1 MPDTP
6 LLDRMELEK
15 SMSYDPPALPPD
27 ILNVPFKHLQMP
39 SPQIYSGGGGDG
51 QKYVSPLSALE
62 NSLFSIKPSDRLRG
76 GSIPRSTYESV
87 SQRYNMFVPGD
98 YDNEDA
104 YAQGQGWVSKMLS
117 GVGKGLVLTGTTLI
131 QSTAGLANGIVNMI
145 GDGRA
150 ASFYDNQMNRELD
163 ELNKRMEDLLPNY
176 YTNVEKN
183 ASWYSSDKL
192 FTANFFWDGIIKN
205 LGFAAGAAISGGL
218 FAGALRALP
227 LTSRLFSVGKAA
239 ETLAATEEGLLA
251 ANKVAETY
259 GKVKSLSD
267 KFLSSYKLLNPA
279 GRAVVA
285 GLSTT
290 GEAGFEAYHN
300 MHQFRDEKIR
310 EWKETHGGQEP
321 RGADLAAINAAAEN
335 VGNKSFLMNTALLS
349 VTNYIQ
355 FPKILGSSY
364 KSERGMINGLS
375 REIKET
381 VTDAAGNIIQKTPKT
396 FFGKLLS
403 TANKIR
409 PYTFSTS
416 EAFEEGAQYAISM
429 GTEDYYDKKYR
440 GDVTTNFL
448 ESAVE
453 GVRKTLS
460 TDEGMENVLIGG
472 LSGSLMQARGTFR
485 EQRRMSRDTADAIAK
500 FNKFKISDFTKETVD
515 SINRGVVLQQ
525 EREASLKSGDILESK
540 DKETDYIINYLTPR
554 IKYGRMDLIESD
566 IRDLKQLAST
576 DEGFAQLI
584 SEGRALQG
592 DTKEAYL
599 KRIISLENT
608 IDNVNSLYQSLTL
621 RYAGLLDDKGNPLYS
636 QDVIDKMIY
645 AATKIA
651 DYDVRIPNISA
662 TLIPAGIDTVSIVD
676 EVNKGNFDS
685 YDKAVE
691 VIDAM
696 KDKLTDDQISDYK
709 QSLQDVAELTLRR
722 KKLLEEYN
730 EIKKDPKKFKE
741 QPSQGAVPPEDE
753 NVPKQFVKINTKKG
767 EVSLEIGKQLYLGRV
782 TKKATT
788 GEDFLEFPIF
798 TILADNGD
806 GTIKVQEENG
816 AIKNIKK
823 SSFDPY
829 YVGYVEAT
837 SKNKKA
843 KYFIDHRN
851 TIFEHKGIKDANG
864 KPVRGRLEYSE
875 KEDTLLFKFINKWGK
890 ERTIEVKNTQFV
902 AQKGYAK
909 PMIEAVGQLTAAQQ
923 TSLEAFSKD
932 KDDIRKNIEKRKQ
945 VVIDLVNTSK
955 ERLDEVNKELEK
967 SEKALAETEE
977 ALKNATHTKKGLPRK
992 NLKAYKKTIDQLA
1005 KQKEAIQNAINTLN
1019 EEKEDL
1025 EMQMPYMESLLEYA
1039 ETMPE
1044 NYKDAIEDLKD
1055 DIDDMKEMIENTD
1068 AAIKAGES
1076 LLSKID
1082 TLLKK
1087 ALSLADEFVQKLQ
1100 EENPGIP
1107 IFIDDFRASI
1117 ERFLGEE
1124 GAKDFIEQKLGYTQA
1139 VLDLQE
1145 QVAEF
1150 AEEKNIPNLSKKVAD
1165 LQENLNELRTGLK
1178 DLMNKQEA
1186 KAILLQAFEES
1197 VAKLEQ
1203 KMAEEEK
1210 LQQDEAFVRMIFGT
1224 ADRSQRTIE
1233 SGEAFE
1239 EDSKKSNKDIP
1250 RATIAS
1256 QNIPGYARSVAFGNN
1271 LSTLSEDERKA
1282 VKAILVT
1289 RKNQGTILN
1298 GALNGLIEHL
1308 NPEGKISEEEM
1319 DNTIA
1324 VVMVKEESDGSL
1336 RLVGVDTKVIEEE
1349 IEETSTTTVTS
1360 TPTTDVATERK
1371 KLEEERDRRIEEEA
1385 PIKTLDYPISRVDSL
1400 MTGAVGS
1407 PQRVSNLVKSD
1418 KDNVLGRLEEN
1429 AMRLAEAGIL
1439 PIYSGNQPQEALDK
1453 TSDLPGWGMNK
1464 SRPLTSSETIGLS
1477 TIFTYTGVPGQS
1489 RSLIESP
1496 AKNTKEYN
1504 DAAEYLSKNFP
1515 KDWTED
1521 GGLAYVAAIRWA
1533 QLKLAGKTTRSLGEY
1548 LLDTQKEI
1556 RDEYQ
1561 QKIDALEGAKP
1572 AVSDKKA
1579 DIERRKKE
1587 ELDQLSSPTINPLLE
1602 SLLII
1607 YNDIAK
1613 KISPN
1618 EDSDELLPYLADLL
1632 SDVIGF
1638 TPTSFT
1644 RSKKQFRIQ
1653 ANNKEYNSPGRATD
1667 MGGTGQKV
1675 WDWTGETL
1683 ALIAKNWIDA
1693 KYDAELAALGG
1704 KPVEKTVTVSRKTK
1718 VNVLDLAIYQVMPRA
1733 ELRWSE
1739 EYGGGEMFRKGTDEG
1754 VKESLRKQYKE
1765 WRDGVIADPPTR
1777 TFSIE
1782 ASFGIPE
1789 RVPQKDQN
1797 GVVIT
1802 DKGKPVVN
1810 EDAVVPVSEAGLVTE
1825 RNLGNNRVLTIPTTN
1840 GIIDRGTTMFKN
1852 AIGRVFLTMRNGYV
1866 KLQNRQL
1873 TDREANTVYQA
1884 VLRLSEIMFDEE
1896 GEGIKSEEAQ
1906 RLFRWL
1912 KSVIYWGTP
1921 KDPNGK
1927 EKKGGHNSVFFKS
1940 VVVPE
1945 TGRKQLRLFISNK
1958 GGNVPFSPSYMR
1970 DNKSEMIALFKELYN
1985 NVNSTRANG
1994 GKKNEWNEPYEEI
2007 LEIKPNGELVTREWQ
2022 NYQTY
2027 LLSAKNPDGSARK
2040 SEEIPLF
2047 TNIRPTKGPEDPN
2060 RQGIYFVLTD
2070 LEYKEPK
2077 PKAPPAA
2084 APSKPAKIIPG
2095 AKTAPTATIEKIDLS
2110 GKVNVTELPDF
2121 PGKRI
2126 AWGYVP
2132 TKTGLDA
2139 IIPQK
2144 GADTEEVVKII
2155 SEGLKKAAAA
2165 KGKTLT
2171 DEELKQKAVGILK
2184 TLISKQIP
2192 AGALED
2198 FDETPYAISDAN
2210 VDDYDNAETFTESN
2224 PNEPASKTE
2233 KEEEEVSDDEYFD
2246 DVPFSIGE
2254 DTSDA
2259 SIEQQVE
2266 EKYQDDDDEPLR
2278 KVIDEDVTERENW
2291 PKIEQWLKEN
2301 FPNLPVYRV
2310 KNILKGTNGLQ
2321 AWGMLKNGALYVYE
2335 NAEVGTIYHE
2345 VFEGVWKMMSSPK
2358 ERKAVIKEF
2367 TSRKGTFIDRPTGQV
2382 VAYKDATNA
2391 QAKEQLAEEF
2401 RDYVQYK
2408 KIPPKPVDG
2417 RPFILKLFAD
2427 IVNAVKN
2434 FFANTPGAK
2443 NNTERLFAKIGTG
2456 YYKTYIPF
2464 ETNLSF
2470 AKQGIIDIE
2479 DAVITGDSELRLKM
2493 PGENVHDIM
2502 QQMTY
2507 LTLRDIISTKDSL
2520 FNVEGKNKAELYRML
2535 RYNLGRTILSNA
2547 RKARRARK
2555 EGMFTPEQV
2564 NPIIEKGIALWKTTM
2579 KNWEDIVKK
2588 HEEYLKSYS
2597 IEFDENDEM
2606 NITAD
2611 ENTGRGEYD
2620 SADKIDHFRKANSA
2634 IKLLLSTLPI
2644 MEDGKPQKSSINGVR
2659 LLPLSQ
2665 VYMALMNNLHTSR
2678 NLDEMIERVRQMA
2691 IEDENYRTLYRR
2703 LTGTDYTKDTVDFS
2717 EMMNTHDLDLLIA
2730 MWKTFKKQSPD
2741 ARTIFIF
2748 DSGDVNMGDSNLA
2761 TAARQLKSEYE
2772 TAIISKIRGKNPYF
2786 EYSEKEKKFVGKP
2799 SGVRSVKLDSTAAKV
2814 EFLKDLG
2821 INFTEK
2827 EIDKLPIDKK
2837 TTFNDAVGGIR
2848 KSIADAEDIASI
2860 SGKVLDI
2867 EGRLLQLGL
2876 VRASISNPEF
2886 DSTFFNVKGERTQS
2900 FMGTNAISDFFDAIS
2915 QIKNLNDLVG
2925 TQYEY
2930 ILTDEFVEGS
2940 VIINKMFDVETGER
2954 KDSPLFM
2961 KAGYADGTVNLA
2973 TGKKKPSSKLTYKE
2987 RFIQEVNMNLN
2998 GYYSNLVPG
3007 DSTLEHTVFMGNAVS
3022 EQSLLSGFGG
3032 IFKIFGGYLES
3043 EIKLSRNPNRTI
3055 VQDEKN
3061 TRNLK
3066 DLRFFKGILGEELHN
3081 KIVKD
3086 TKTPIEEIYGTNEKP
3101 GKYKKQVDA
3110 AVEAFIK
3117 REAEKT
3123 KAEMF
3128 EYGILKMDPEGDLV
3142 VQNIAFN
3149 NADGLT
3155 EPNLNRQLNA
3165 LAANYIINNIELHKL
3180 IYSDPYQYAD
3190 ELKRIK
3196 NFLSPRQA
3204 ILYGSSKMNEAMNI
3218 VYNRGYAKDDIG
3230 RTDFNRDYFRTVS
3243 YKDVLGEHDLPGY
3256 IEAMYKETDGAGI
3269 IIYKA
3274 YRNFR
3279 MRAGKWT
3286 AAEETQYKY
3295 EIAWEK
3301 NDKGLKLSDYEKEL
3315 LADGNPQ
3322 VRSAFTA
3329 EKPIVAGS
3337 KVDGNDFND
3346 VVLDKYALY
3355 PLSYRM
3361 LKQLNPTSNA
3371 LKLYEKMQKED
3382 IDYVVFDSGR
3392 KVGAKNSVPLYV
3404 DGKLNPAPYTDSIT
3418 NIPFAIMSVQAEV
3431 PSKEDEIVTRGSQV
3445 TKLATMDFM
3454 EAGVPIDFEEGKSFN
3469 ERYVSWIKLTS
3480 EEEKEKASP
3489 IYKEIKNNQMLLEA
3503 MIDDGYRSL
3512 LKRMGIKETKV
3523 SEKEWKY
3530 EIDDFSEAAKTLR
3543 DEILKRETNDNV
3555 TEALDD
3561 FLNGGAVLEATPAYQ
3576 QIRNILYSI
3585 ADKEVISPKLTGGM
3599 KVQIPSTLLE
3609 SVRAESKVI
3618 ETKKGPKTVYTSK
3631 ELSFYKDEDGKR
3643 VCEIMI
3649 GRWFK
3654 SDMTD
3659 DELMEYFKSD
3669 EGRKILSGIGFRIPT
3684 QKQNSIDAFVIKRL
3698 LPAEFGDTVIVPA
3711 ALVQKQGSDFDID
3724 KLSIYL
3730 KNLFIGKDGKPKL
3743 INFLTD
3749 ENSTAEER
3757 YVHWVKENAN
3767 RDTRKYVRFLTRNI
3781 VQNLRSNFEIE
3792 LSKIRAAYQTVRAE
3806 RVEDLFQEMSN
3817 EIKSNLNKE
3826 LPFQDSYMT
3835 ELFDMGK
3842 KVFWRMSDVTREP
3855 FWAVRDDIRR
3865 RGIKGPDEIRRYLSL
3880 TIGMLQDPTTLQ
3892 EDIVRLEGLEK
3903 IYTEELRVMGIME
3916 ETINEVKKN
3925 ALSDFRKNKDAL
3937 KATLKLEFSPEFDSL
3952 NSIYEEAK
3960 TKQGFEAAEEIA
3972 NIDGLIGF
3980 NDFKALSIY
3989 NQNVKR
3995 ALQNGYVESLERIVT
4010 HPKNFGQL
4018 IKPNSAEQL
4027 KDISKEIT
4035 KLRGFEGFDYSSTKN
4050 MLSRT
4055 FMTRLRHAFVSGKY
4069 AIGIAAVNQTNHSL
4083 NQRQPIYID
4092 FDRIDNLP
4100 ADDKFWLGESNEIKF
4115 EKYNSMIIN
4124 GKSVPVLSMM
4134 KNQAG
4139 EFISDLIGQFI
4150 DGYVDIAKGPWIME
4164 LGAAPNVAS
4173 TWLFLIKLGVP
4184 MNTVAYFMNQPI
4196 IRDYLNSV
4204 ENAGYSWLF
4213 IDSFVNATLSE
4224 YATTEKASDKIPSEA
4239 ALKKMIGNKKDLTK
4253 QQLAQQQVI
4262 LKEFLRYAKMANHM
4276 FLVTQGSNF
4285 DTANFND
4292 PFLVFKKSEQLK
4304 KAQNTIIS
4312 SVDKILKNSFL
4323 KKLGDT
4329 ISRIRNAYAE
4339 YLHSDRGNVR
4349 TVLEN
4354 VLRPYVEMPDREFVK
4369 LAQKAVVDL
4378 FDWAV
4383 QTDPTKKLNTTIAN
4397 ILIKDGGTAEELATL
4412 FDAIKSNRKH
4422 PLRNNYIVQ
4431 NLIHEIT
4438 GEVNN
4443 MKLKNRDNKIYDQ
4456 NQVIYGFAE
4465 LKTYLEG
4472 KGQLDLYKRLV
4483 GLSVLQSGLSSS
4495 PISFTQLLPYED
4507 FKEEY
4512 NKILSKLDS
4521 IPNLEDFYNLGVFQ
4535 RNNWNNDDVV
4545 QYSRAR
4551 WIQVQGYDGK
4561 TWKYNPAMEFLPKNV
4576 KAAIANGTI
4585 PQVVTLSAL
4594 SSEGKSEYIVYSWE
4608 KGFEELLT
4616 KEELKLSPGRQY
4628 KLLKEKKLAMK
4639 KKGDFSYMQ
4648 KGLFQRVKESDDPNS
4663 DPLIHTYT
4671 NKAGEVREYYVYK
4684 MINAWGDSFR
4694 ANEFYTVARPS
4705 VIDNKFLKVKETSD
4719 GPIINAFVQ
4728 EETKKPKTKTG
4739 STVTRTISTAP
4750 TQAAVSQ
4757 AVKGNIALNI
4767 IEDWVQSGQA
4777 TTTVRNSSYHNS
4789 FYKGD
4794 GVYTTDK
4801 GNLVNITYR
4810 GLVKL
4815 QGDKVVGNNI
4825 SYTKDEFAKAEG
4837 FGTWENFKKGAKYA
4851 GKTLMD
4857 GGSVHLYDIKP
4868 AQAPVSSVK
4877 VRKVISGGQT
4887 GVDRIGLEA
4896 GKEVG
4901 LETGGTA
4908 TPGFVTESGKD
4919 LSLKDFGVQEISKE
4933 LQAGKSGKEFYLPRT
4948 EQNVL
4953 NSDGTVYF
4961 STDEDSAGR
4970 IATERFAKKH
4980 NKPFLLNPTVEQ
4992 LRNWLAFNNIETL
5005 NVAGNRGS
5013 KLSKEKAEEIKNTIK
5028 QALSQPTQAATTD
5041 EATLKSQIAALEEK
5055 RKTTGITASE
5065 IATLMELETKLGKI
5079 QENKC

>member
-1 MPDTP
+1 MPDQENYVNRPAVALGLPQTP
-6 LLDRMELEK
+6 IVPQPGPYSGAGGDGDGVPGK
-15 SMSYDPPALPPD
+15 DISVNSMFLGGLSKIPSLGVAD
-27 ILNVPFKHLQMP
+27 IPM
-39 SPQIYSGGGGDG
+39 SAIYSGPRYSETRPFTDYEEMAAQQQGTWD
-51 QKYVSPLSALE
+51 KWR
-62 NSLFSIKPSDRLRG
+62 NSIG
-76 GSIPRSTYESV
+76 
-87 SQRYNMFVPGD
+87 
-98 YDNEDA
+98 
-104 YAQGQGWVSKMLS
+104 KM
-117 GVGKGLVLTGTTLI
+117 VGIAGTTFV
-131 QSTAGLANGIVNMI
+131 SGTAGLVYGL
-145 GDGRA
+145 GSA
-150 ASFYDNQMNRELD
+150 AINQRWADLIDNPITRTMD
-163 ELNKRMEDLLPNY
+163 DISKRIEDYAPNY
-176 YTNVEKN
+176 YTKAEQD
-183 ASWYSSDKL
+183 AEWYSPDNIL
-192 FTANFFWDGIIKN
+192 TANFWSDKVLKN
-205 LGFAAGAAISGGL
+205 LGFSVGALGGGVAWTGL
-218 FAGALRALP
+218 FRNIGVINKLVRAGQGLEAATAVENAMATVPKLQKYAAFENALNSVAQKYVKTPVAGILKDSERI
-227 LTSRLFSVGKAA
+227 LTSAMGTFGEASI
-239 ETLAATEEGLLA
+239 EGLQNLNDFRDKA
-251 ANKVAETY
+251 IQEY
-259 GKVKSLSD
+259 ID
-267 KFLSSYKLLNPA
+267 KFGVRPQGRDLDEINRYADKVGMYTWGLNSILL
-279 GRAVVA
+279 
-285 GLSTT
+285 
-290 GEAGFEAYHN
+290 
-300 MHQFRDEKIR
+300 
-310 EWKETHGGQEP
+310 
-321 RGADLAAINAAAEN
+321 
-335 VGNKSFLMNTALLS
+335 TA
-349 VTNYIQ
+349 TNYIQ
-355 FPKILGSSY
+355 LPKILSSSRSVD
-364 KSERGMINGLS
+364 KALINDI
-375 REIKET
+375 E
-381 VTDAAGNIIQKTPKT
+381 QKAVGAKWEQLTPKST
-396 FFGKLLS
+396 LGKIGAGVARTTKALATGESTLLF
-403 TANKIR
+403 A
-409 PYTFSTS
+409 PS
-416 EAFEEGAQYAISM
+416 EAFEEGAQFAIQKGVNSYFKRAKDNKEDTNSFISNFSGAM
-429 GTEDYYDKKYR
+429 GNVFGEGFNETLSSKE
-440 GDVTTNFL
+440 GL
-448 ESAVE
+448 ESI
-453 GVRKTLS
+453 
-460 TDEGMENVLIGG
+460 LIGG
-472 LSGSLMQARGTFR
+472 ISGGIQQIRGTIR
-485 EQRRMSRDTADAIAK
+485 EKGIFGGGGTRQANTDVAIAALNK
-500 FNKFKISDFTKETVD
+500 TNLEKVLKDGVNFLGIGIGSQKLRQEAIVANNKLSEKDFEQDYILSYVMPRAKYGKIESVNQELSLYEAQAMTEDGFNQLVRSGIVNEKETKEQFLQRLSNLKQIAKNVD
-515 SINRGVVLQQ
+515 QLYTAMN
-525 EREASLKSGDILESK
+525 D
-540 DKETDYIINYLTPR
+540 
-554 IKYGRMDLIESD
+554 KYGDQFNEKGEKIYSD
-566 IRDLKQLAST
+566 
-576 DEGFAQLI
+576 
-584 SEGRALQG
+584 
-592 DTKEAYL
+592 
-599 KRIISLENT
+599 
-608 IDNVNSLYQSLTL
+608 
-621 RYAGLLDDKGNPLYS
+621 
-636 QDVIDKMIY
+636 DVIDKLVY
-645 AATKIA
+645 ASSKVTN
-651 DYDVRIPNISA
+651 YDERIPGVNAI
-662 TLIPAGIDTVSIVD
+662 LLNAGITTQTAVD
-676 EVNKGNFDS
+676 QALKEGKSDVEEVNKVN
-685 YDKAVE
+685 AE
-691 VIDAM
+691 IDALNVNDDVKTEL
-696 KDKLTDDQISDYK
+696 KD
-709 QSLQDVAELTLRR
+709 TLKDLVDLALLR
-722 KKLLEEYN
+722 KKFIDEYN
-730 EIKKDPKKFKE
+730 DVKANPLKYKEAPEEKAPSIDETAPKEFIKIK
-741 QPSQGAVPPEDE
+741 
-753 NVPKQFVKINTKKG
+753 TKRG

-788 GEDFLEFPIF
+788 GEDFLQFPIF

-816 AIKNIKK
+816 TIKNIKK

-837 SKNKKA
+837 NKNKKA

-864 KPVRGRLEYSE
+864 KPVQGRLEYSE

-1005 KQKEAIQNAINTLN
+1005 KQKEAIQNAIKTLN

-1044 NYKDAIEDLKD
+1044 DYKDAIEDLKD

-1165 LQENLNELRTGLK
+1165 LQENLNELRTGLI

-1186 KAILLQAFEES
+1186 KGILLQAFEES

-1203 KMAEEEK
+1203 QMAEEEK

-1239 EDSKKSNKDIP
+1239 EDSKKTNKDIP

-1271 LSTLSEDERKA
+1271 LNTLPEDERKA

-1319 DNTIA
+1319 NETIA

-1336 RLVGVDTKVIEEE
+1336 RLVGVDGK
-1349 IEETSTTTVTS
+1349 
-1360 TPTTDVATERK
+1360 A
-1371 KLEEERDRRIEEEA
+1371 LEN
-1385 PIKTLDYPISRVDSL
+1385 PTLD
-1400 MTGAVGS
+1400 
-1407 PQRVSNLVKSD
+1407 
-1418 KDNVLGRLEEN
+1418 
-1429 AMRLAEAGIL
+1429 
-1439 PIYSGNQPQEALDK
+1439 
-1453 TSDLPGWGMNK
+1453 
-1464 SRPLTSSETIGLS
+1464 
-1477 TIFTYTGVPGQS
+1477 
-1489 RSLIESP
+1489 
-1496 AKNTKEYN
+1496 NT
-1504 DAAEYLSKNFP
+1504 
-1515 KDWTED
+1515 
-1521 GGLAYVAAIRWA
+1521 
-1533 QLKLAGKTTRSLGEY
+1533 
-1548 LLDTQKEI
+1548 
-1556 RDEYQ
+1556 
-1561 QKIDALEGAKP
+1561 
-1572 AVSDKKA
+1572 
-1579 DIERRKKE
+1579 
-1587 ELDQLSSPTINPLLE
+1587 
-1602 SLLII
+1602 
-1607 YNDIAK
+1607 
-1613 KISPN
+1613 
-1618 EDSDELLPYLADLL
+1618 
-1632 SDVIGF
+1632 
-1638 TPTSFT
+1638 
-1644 RSKKQFRIQ
+1644 
-1653 ANNKEYNSPGRATD
+1653 
-1667 MGGTGQKV
+1667 
-1675 WDWTGETL
+1675 
-1683 ALIAKNWIDA
+1683 
-1693 KYDAELAALGG
+1693 
-1704 KPVEKTVTVSRKTK
+1704 
-1718 VNVLDLAIYQVMPRA
+1718 IYQVMPRA
-1733 ELRWSE
+1733 ELKWSE
-1739 EYGGGEMFRKGTDEG
+1739 EYDSGEMFRKGTDEG

-1825 RNLGNNRVLTIPTTN
+1825 RTLGNNRVLTIPTTN

-2027 LLSAKNPDGSARK
+2027 LLSANNPDGSARK

-2084 APSKPAKIIPG
+2084 TPSKPAKIVPG
-2095 AKTAPTATIEKIDLS
+2095 AKTATEIPEAKEGEINLS
-2110 GKVNVTELPDF
+2110 GEKVNTFVTPK
-2121 PGKRI
+2121 GKKIKWIYDTAKSGVDGIFVLKDRGDI
-2126 AWGYVP
+2126 NDVIKSLYDAYTKKINKKDNESEEDYDKRVRAEIKRYVQDMIFRDIP
-2132 TKTGLDA
+2132 MGAFDDQLDN
-2139 IIPQK
+2139 IPSVLVSDTVFDE
-2144 GADTEEVVKII
+2144 ADTVNESSPEEEINK
-2155 SEGLKKAAAA
+2155 EE
-2165 KGKTLT
+2165 
-2171 DEELKQKAVGILK
+2171 DEEEIPSVLVSS
-2184 TLISKQIP
+2184 TL
-2192 AGALED
+2192 EN
-2198 FDETPYAISDAN
+2198 T
-2210 VDDYDNAETFTESN
+2210 
-2224 PNEPASKTE
+2224 
-2233 KEEEEVSDDEYFD
+2233 
-2246 DVPFSIGE
+2246 
-2254 DTSDA
+2254 
-2259 SIEQQVE
+2259 
-2266 EKYQDDDDEPLR
+2266 DDDDAITNQMR
-2278 KVIDEDVTERENW
+2278 DDDSDEDYRKLINEDITETENW
-2291 PKIEQWLKEN
+2291 SKIEQWLKEN

-2345 VFEGVWKMMSSPK
+2345 VFEGVWKMMSSPT
-2358 ERKAVIKEF
+2358 ERKAVLKEF
-2367 TSRKGTFIDRPTGQV
+2367 ASRKGTFIDRPTGRKI
-2382 VAYKDATNA
+2382 AYKNATFN

-2456 YYKTYIPF
+2456 YYKTHIPF

-2470 AKQGIIDIE
+2470 AKKGIIDIE
-2479 DAVITGDSELRLKM
+2479 DAAITGDSELRLKLS
-2493 PGENVHDIM
+2493 GETVHDIM
-2502 QQMTY
+2502 QEMTY
-2507 LTLRDIISTKDSL
+2507 LTLLDILSTKESL
-2520 FNVEGKNKAELYRML
+2520 FNVEGKNKAKLYRML
-2535 RYNLGRTILSNA
+2535 KYNLGRTILKKARAA
-2547 RKARRARK
+2547 RKLRDKGELSK
-2555 EGMFTPEQV
+2555 EKA
-2564 NPIIEKGIALWKTTM
+2564 NSIIANGIVLWRTTM
-2579 KNWEDIVKK
+2579 GSWEDIVKK

-2611 ENTGRGEYD
+2611 ENTGRGDYD
-2620 SADKIDHFRKANSA
+2620 SADKIDHFRKTNSA
-2634 IKLLLSTLPI
+2634 VKLLLSTLPI
-2644 MEDGKPQKSSINGVR
+2644 MEDGEPQYSSINGVR

-2678 NLDEMIERVRQMA
+2678 NLDEMIERIRQMA
-2691 IEDENYRTLYRR
+2691 IEDENYRKLYRR

-2772 TAIISKIRGKNPYF
+2772 TAIISKVRGKNPYF

-2799 SGVRSVKLDSTAAKV
+2799 SGVRSFELDSTAAKV
-2814 EFLKDLG
+2814 EFLKTLG

-2848 KSIADAEDIASI
+2848 ESISKAEDIASI

-2954 KDSPLFM
+2954 KDSPIFM

-2973 TGKKKPSSKLTYKE
+2973 NGKRKPSSKLTYKE

-3055 VQDEKN
+3055 VQDENN

-3128 EYGILKMDPEGDLV
+3128 EYGILKTDPEGDLV

-3149 NADGLT
+3149 NADSIT

-3204 ILYGSSKMNEAMNI
+3204 ILYGSSKINEAMNI
-3218 VYNRGYAKDDIG
+3218 VYNRGYGKGDIG

-3256 IEAMYKETDGAGI
+3256 VKAMYKETDGAGI

-3286 AAEETQYKY
+3286 AAEETQYRY

-3392 KVGAKNSVPLYV
+3392 KVGAKNSMTLY
-3404 DGKLNPAPYTDSIT
+3404 DSKGNLNSEPYENSIT

-3445 TKLATMDFM
+3445 TKLVTMDFM
-3454 EAGVPIDFEEGKSFN
+3454 EAGVPIDFEEGKSFDK
-3469 ERYVSWIKLTS
+3469 RYASWIKLTS

-3523 SEKEWKY
+3523 SEKELKY
-3530 EIDDFSEAAKTLR
+3530 EIEDFSEAAKTLR
-3543 DEILKRETNDNV
+3543 EEILKRETNDNV
-3555 TEALDD
+3555 IEALDD

-3609 SVRAESKVI
+3609 SVRAESKVV

-3654 SDMTD
+3654 SDLTD
-3659 DELMEYFKSD
+3659 DQLLDLWYEKDKDGKRTSELTE

-3749 ENSTAEER
+3749 ENSTVEER
-3757 YVHWVKENAN
+3757 YVLWVKENAN
-3767 RDTRKYVRFLTRNI
+3767 RDTKRYIRFLSRSQ
-3781 VQNLRSNFEIE
+3781 VQNLRTNFEIE
-3792 LSKIRAAYQTVRAE
+3792 LAKIKADIKATVKEMRNISFE
-3806 RVEDLFQEMSN
+3806 RMQE
-3817 EIKSNLNKE
+3817 EISSQKQQVLIDQDTYMKE
-3826 LPFQDSYMT
+3826 LFEQGSRLFWSLSD
-3835 ELFDMGK
+3835 ELIDEFLLLK
-3842 KVFWRMSDVTREP
+3842 QQISLKN
-3855 FWAVRDDIRR
+3855 
-3865 RGIKGPDEIRRYLSL
+3865 IKGPDEIVLYMNLADGILNTRRNLKFEDKVRL
-3880 TIGMLQDPTTLQ
+3880 TAMVRVYKQ
-3892 EDIVRLEGLEK
+3892 ELKVLGATDEMINDIVTSSLE
-3903 IYTEELRVMGIME
+3903 R
-3916 ETINEVKKN
+3916 
-3925 ALSDFRKNKDAL
+3925 FRKDKEVDYKSVMESESGSFKSINDMYYDAL
-3937 KATLKLEFSPEFDSL
+3937 KEQDLEGSKYIAEIDKLPSIDEFSAM
-3952 NSIYEEAK
+3952 SIY
-3960 TKQGFEAAEEIA
+3960 
-3972 NIDGLIGF
+3972 D
-3980 NDFKALSIY
+3980 
-3989 NQNVKR
+3989 QNVKR

-4018 IKPNSAEQL
+4018 IKPNSADQL

-4092 FDRIDNLP
+4092 FDKIDSLP

-4124 GKSVPVLSMM
+4124 GKSVPVLSMI

-4239 ALKKMIGNKKDLTK
+4239 ALKKMIGSKKNLTK

-4285 DTANFND
+4285 DTSNFND
-4292 PFLVFKKSEQLK
+4292 PFLIFKKAEQLK

-4312 SVDKILKNSFL
+4312 SVDKILNNSFL

-4329 ISRIRNAYAE
+4329 ISKIRNAYAE

-4397 ILIKDGGTAEELATL
+4397 ILIKDGGAAEELATL
-4412 FDAIKSNRKH
+4412 FDAIKNNRKH

-4483 GLSVLQSGLSSS
+4483 GLSILQSGLSSS

-4576 KAAIANGTI
+4576 KAGIANGTI

-4671 NKAGEVREYYVYK
+4671 NKAGEVRQYYVYK

-4719 GPIINAFVQ
+4719 GPIINTFVQ

-4739 STVTRTISTAP
+4739 STVTRTAP
-4750 TQAAVSQ
+4750 TQAPVSQ

-4868 AQAPVSSVK
+4868 AQAS
-4877 VRKVISGGQT
+4877 
-4887 GVDRIGLEA
+4887 
-4896 GKEVG
+4896 
-4901 LETGGTA
+4901 TA
-4908 TPGFVTESGKD
+4908 
-4919 LSLKDFGVQEISKE
+4919 
-4933 LQAGKSGKEFYLPRT
+4933 
-4948 EQNVL
+4948 
-4953 NSDGTVYF
+4953 
-4961 STDEDSAGR
+4961 
-4970 IATERFAKKH
+4970 
-4980 NKPFLLNPTVEQ
+4980 
-4992 LRNWLAFNNIETL
+4992 
-5005 NVAGNRGS
+5005 
-5013 KLSKEKAEEIKNTIK
+5013 
-5028 QALSQPTQAATTD
+5028 D
-5041 EATLKSQIAALEEK
+5041 EASIKSQIAALEEK
-5055 RKTTGITASE
+5055 RKTTGITGSE
-5065 IATLMELETKLGKI
+5065 AAQLKRLEAELGKI
-5079 QENKC
+5079 IKSRC